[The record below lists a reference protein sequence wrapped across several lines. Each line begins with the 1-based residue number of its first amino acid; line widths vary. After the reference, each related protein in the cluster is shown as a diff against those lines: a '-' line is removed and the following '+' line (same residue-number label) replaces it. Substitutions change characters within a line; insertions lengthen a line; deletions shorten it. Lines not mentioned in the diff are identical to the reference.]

1 MKIEFFNNFN
11 NGDIHVSREFIKD
24 IIKKTNS
31 SNVDYFHKNSER
43 ILLDIPEIKTQP
55 KINNIDDHISYYKY
69 YDRHPEVFLIN
80 TWYNSQPE
88 NYKKYSC
95 TLKTLYENFKLIY
108 SELKIPIETE
118 DFYIPFIDFSKY
130 QLPQL
135 LETNQFEKR
144 IFISNC
150 EAISGQSPQIYWDEL
165 IFDLTIK
172 FPNYL
177 FFITNPSFVKRN
189 NCIHINKILN
199 EQSIGIEVDN
209 WGPLLQSNGK
219 WYPVKI
225 DETTKKYVPNIKAGE
240 IKNVHIFDK
249 PYRDFYAYE
258 KYTDAQIESVRKLLV
273 YWCEKFNIPKTYN
286 EDMWDVSMN
295 ALSSKSGIYSHSSY
309 RLDKHDIAPIPNLV
323 EMLKNL

>member
-11 NGDIHVSREFIKD
+11 NGDIHISREFIKD

-108 SELKIPIETE
+108 SELGISIETE
-118 DFYIPFIDFSKY
+118 DFYIPSIDFSKY
-130 QLPQL
+130 QIPQL
-135 LETNQFEKR
+135 LETSQYEKR

-199 EQSIGIEVDN
+199 EQLDNNLCENAYISTICDVIIGN
-209 WGPLLQSNGK
+209 NSGPHTFSFIKENILGDKKQINIMCSY
-219 WYPVKI
+219 YP
-225 DETTKKYVPNIKAGE
+225 
-240 IKNVHIFDK
+240 IFTELYNK
-249 PYRDFYAYE
+249 E
-258 KYTDAQIESVRKLLV
+258 H
-273 YWCEKFNIPKTYN
+273 KTFI
-286 EDMWDVSMN
+286 S
-295 ALSSKSGIYSHSSY
+295 
-309 RLDKHDIAPIPNLV
+309 
-323 EMLKNL
+323 LKNINSVEIMKFL

>member
-1 MKIEFFNNFN
+1 MAFTFPLSKLSFGTLQDTKATAAVHKDTELKQYAALDLQKDLIQIDFPDDQYYKIETTKKQIVLHFTVSGQGT
-11 NGDIHVSREFIKD
+11 NGDIAYWRSTVDRIGTAVIVNWDGGIYQCFSTKYWSNHIGCKSDFLKSKGFKD
-24 IIKKTNS
+24 YAT
-31 SNVDYFHKNSER
+31 R
-43 ILLDIPEIKTQP
+43 
-55 KINNIDDHISYYKY
+55 
-69 YDRHPEVFLIN
+69 
-80 TWYNSQPE
+80 
-88 NYKKYSC
+88 
-95 TLKTLYENFKLIY
+95 
-108 SELKIPIETE
+108 
-118 DFYIPFIDFSKY
+118 
-130 QLPQL
+130 
-135 LETNQFEKR
+135 
-144 IFISNC
+144 
-150 EAISGQSPQIYWDEL
+150 
-165 IFDLTIK
+165 
-172 FPNYL
+172 
-177 FFITNPSFVKRN
+177 
-189 NCIHINKILN
+189 NKILN

-225 DETTKKYVPNIKAGE
+225 DETTKKYVPNINAGE

-295 ALSSKSGIYSHSSY
+295 ALSGNAGIYSHSSY